1 MGMVDIVQAYLAR
14 AASYIVCQRP
24 VVLDG
29 LQLPL
34 GDGQI
39 GYEKQTGV
47 TYMEGYSGRTR

>member
-1 MGMVDIVQAYLAR
+1 MVDIVQAYLAR

-39 GYEKQTGV
+39 GYVKQTEV